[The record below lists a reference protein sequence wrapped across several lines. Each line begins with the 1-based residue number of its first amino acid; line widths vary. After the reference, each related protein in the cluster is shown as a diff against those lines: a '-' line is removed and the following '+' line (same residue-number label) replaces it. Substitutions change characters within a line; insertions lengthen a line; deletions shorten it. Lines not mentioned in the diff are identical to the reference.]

1 MIETVKLQLQ
11 NWFIVLFLLFY
22 FVNPFFCNLLN
33 LLDDRVEFETLLF
46 NLKLV
51 IIYLYLISDL
61 FRNGKVSCKI
71 SRIQWNFNLLNLFSD
86 MVVNVKQIASTF
98 VSLLVSERLLHDDCF
113 IDYGDLVV
121 VKAPP

>member
-22 FVNPFFCNLLN
+22 FVNSFFCNLLN

-51 IIYLYLISDL
+51 IIYLYLVSDL
-61 FRNGKVSCKI
+61 FRNSKVSCEI
-71 SRIQWNFNLLNLFSD
+71 SRIQWNFNLLDLFSD

-113 IDYGDLVV
+113 FDYGDLVV